1 MTGPRV
7 TLRNLLGLLTSRWK
21 LLLCA
26 TLLGGVIGAV
36 YSLTRK
42 PVFESDA
49 LLAPVRAGGELDLGG
64 GALGGLVGE
73 FAGMAGLSGLASV
86 GSSLNESVAVLD
98 SRQFALQFMRGNGVL
113 QYLFPKLWDAKEQ
126 RWIDSGSGQAPGI
139 VARLK
144 GLLEPVPDWVFASR
158 QPGPS
163 ADDAVKRFDLI
174 RVAQVDRRTNFIQLK
189 VRGPTPEVAQ
199 RWATTMITQLNE
211 SMRNRTL
218 DEARKAVDLLTQYIS
233 TEHEESIRAAAIAL
247 LEAQLRREVVAE
259 SRQEFAVQ
267 VLDPPSLPVERYYP
281 RRAHMALLSAILGFL
296 VGAAGIV
303 CGSAVRTRKRKAVF
317 AAQR

>member
-1 MTGPRV
+1 MMGPRV
-7 TLRNLLGLLTSRWK
+7 TLRNLIRLLTSKWK
-21 LLLCA
+21 WLLLA
-26 TLLGGVIGAV
+26 AFLGAVLGAV
-36 YSLTRK
+36 YSLTRR

-49 LLAPVRAGGELDLGG
+49 LLAPVKQGGDLDLGG

-73 FAGMAGLSGLASV
+73 FAGVAGLSGLASV

-98 SRQFALQFMRGNGVL
+98 SRQFSLQFMSGNGVL
-113 QYLFPKLWDAKEQ
+113 QYLFPDLWDAREQ
-126 RWIDSGSGQAPGI
+126 RWTNSGSGQTPG
-139 VARLK
+139 VLARLK
-144 GLLEPVPDWVFASR
+144 GWLEPVPDWQFASH

-163 ADDAVKRFDLI
+163 PDDAVKRFDRI
-174 RVAQVDRRTNFIQLK
+174 RVAEVDRRTNFIQLK

-199 RWATTMITQLNE
+199 RWATAMVNQLNE

-218 DEARKAVDLLTQYIS
+218 DEARKAVALLTRYIS
-233 TEHEESIRAAAIAL
+233 TEHEESIHSAAVTL

-281 RRAHMALLSAILGFL
+281 RRGHMTLMGAFFGFL
-296 VGAAGIV
+296 LAAIGV
-303 CGSAVRTRKRKAVF
+303 VVVSAVRTRKRVTALV
-317 AAQR
+317 AGR

>member
-7 TLRNLLGLLTSRWK
+7 TLRNLIGLLTSWWK
-21 LLLCA
+21 LLVFA
-26 TLLGGVIGAV
+26 TLLGAVVGAG
-36 YSLTRK
+36 YSLTRR

-49 LLAPVRAGGELDLGG
+49 LLAPVKQGGDLDLGG
-64 GALGGLVGE
+64 GALSGLVGE
-73 FAGMAGLSGLASV
+73 FAGVAGLSGLASV

-98 SRQFALQFMRGNGVL
+98 SRQFSLQFMSQNGVL
-113 QYLFPKLWDAKEQ
+113 QYLFPHLWNAKEQ
-126 RWIDSGSGQAPGI
+126 RWVDSSGQAPGI
-139 VARLK
+139 VGRLK
-144 GLLEPVPDWVFASR
+144 DWLEPVPDSEFASR

-163 ADDAVKRFDLI
+163 PDDAVKRFDLI
-174 RVAQVDRRTNFIQLK
+174 RVAQVDRRTEFILLK

-199 RWATTMITQLNE
+199 RWATAMVAQLNE
-211 SMRNRTL
+211 SMRDRTL
-218 DEARKAVDLLTQYIS
+218 DEARKAVDLLTKYIT
-233 TEHEESIRAAAIAL
+233 TEHEESIRSAAVAL

-281 RRAHMALLSAILGFL
+281 RRGHMTLLSALLGFL
-296 VGAAGIV
+296 LAAVGIV
-303 CGSAVRTRKRKAVF
+303 SGSAVRTRKRMTAV

>member
-1 MTGPRV
+1 MGPRV
-7 TLRNLLGLLTSRWK
+7 TLRNLISLLTSWWQ
-21 LLLCA
+21 LLICA
-26 TLLGGVIGAV
+26 TLLAAVVGAA
-36 YSLTRK
+36 YSLTRR

-49 LLAPVRAGGELDLGG
+49 LLAPVKQGGDLDLSG

-73 FAGMAGLSGLASV
+73 FAGAAGLAGLGSV

-98 SRQFALQFMRGNGVL
+98 SRQFTLQFMNGNGVL
-113 QYLFPKLWDAKEQ
+113 QYLFPDLWNAKQ
-126 RWIDSGSGQAPGI
+126 QKWVDSTGRPPGI

-144 GLLEPVPDWVFASR
+144 GWLEPVPDWEFAPR

-163 ADDAVKRFDLI
+163 PDDAVKRFDLI

-199 RWATTMITQLNE
+199 RWATAMIAQLNE
-211 SMRNRTL
+211 SMRDRTL
-218 DEARKAVDLLTQYIS
+218 AEARKAVDLLTKYIS
-233 TEHEESIRAAAIAL
+233 TEREESIRSAAVTL
-247 LEAQLRREVVAE
+247 LQAQLRREVAAE

-281 RRAHMALLSAILGFL
+281 RRARMTLLSALLGFL
-296 VGAAGIV
+296 LAAIGIV
-303 CGSAVRTRKRKAVF
+303 VGSAVQTKKRMAAF
-317 AAQR
+317 AADR